1 MEANCPGPSQGP
13 PPLSPRGNPTGRGP
27 VHPLGYGRKRAGAA
41 EATDRPSFFHQAA
54 KASWVAPLVALL
66 LGFCTL
72 DFRRQPENREAALVI
87 GVVNVLLI
95 VAGAGLAVAALFG
108 VGKHG
113 TAGILGPAIV
123 GLVINGFLVFSLF
136 MLFNRS

>member
-1 MEANCPGPSQGP
+1 MESKRPGSSQGP
-13 PPLSPRGNPTGRGP
+13 PPLSSRGNAPGRGP
-27 VHPLGYGRKRAGAA
+27 VHALGYGRKRSPAA

-72 DFRRQPENREAALVI
+72 DFRRQPGNKDAALAI

-113 TAGILGPAIV
+113 TAGILGPAIL
-123 GLVINGFLVFSLF
+123 GLLINGFLVFSLF